1 MTPRSLST
9 SSSDLRGPQS
19 SRIGCRQRGAALQ
32 TRNGFEKSHD
42 LIGAEHNRQLARLPR
57 VRDALGDGWL
67 AERDAVEE
75 TQGSDDLV
83 QQNARR
89 YEMDLEGV
97 DVVQHQFVRRAAKIP
112 AELRN
117 RADVGSLCRRRHVPD
132 RHVLDHAAAKRAQL
146 GHRWLLS
153 EGWAST
159 STSSQAGTAQQISPV
174 TPR

>member
-1 MTPRSLST
+1 MRSGTAASPSVTP
-9 SSSDLRGPQS
+9 
-19 SRIGCRQRGAALQ
+19 
-32 TRNGFEKSHD
+32 
-42 LIGAEHNRQLARLPR
+42 
-57 VRDALGDGWL
+57 
-67 AERDAVEE
+67 VEE
-75 TQGSDDLV
+75 TQGTDDLV
-83 QQNARR
+83 QPRPRNARR
-89 YEMDLEGV
+89 YQMDLEGV
-97 DVVQHQFVRRAAKIP
+97 DVVQRQFIRRAAEIP

-159 STSSQAGTAQQISPV
+159 STSSQAVTAQQTSPV